1 MRVGVLE
8 ILVADARCDSLQRLY
23 AGFINRQYASI
34 MPQAVSRWCRSLGH
48 QTFYATY
55 YGQADPRALLPGDL
69 DVLFVS
75 TYTRASALAY
85 ALAVLYRR
93 EGTLTIAGGPHAKA
107 FPDDCLRFFDVA
119 VGDCDRE
126 LVAELLRDL
135 PRGEFVSTER
145 PLRELPGVEERLP
158 EIAQAHFHDG
168 RAYRITVI
176 PLLSSV
182 GCPYACDFCTDWSKA
197 YQLFPLDRLEADL
210 RFIGERFPA
219 VKVPFHD
226 PNFGVKFDRVLD
238 VLERLPPQSR
248 NPYLI
253 QTSLSIL
260 RGPRLER
267 LRATKCFYVAPG
279 VESWADYGNKTGL
292 GSRAEGRQKLEQVVA
307 HFHRLGDY
315 VPGLQANFIFGLDS
329 DRGDEPVELTLEF
342 MRRVPAAWANINV
355 PTPFGGTPLYAE
367 HLAEGRI
374 LEAMPFAF
382 YYNPYLVT
390 TLRHYTAEQF
400 YDRMTRLFEDQ
411 ISAGS
416 ILRRTRA
423 ISGVFHAMN
432 LLRSLSARR
441 MLAEFRILRDRLRS
455 DAEFRA
461 FHARRHD
468 RLPDFYVQRFEQ
480 LLGRYAELLSPADR
494 RPLLQKS
501 PVRAL
506 ARPAAARRSAH

>member
-1 MRVGVLE
+1 MRVGVLD
-8 ILVADARCDSLQRLY
+8 ILVADARCDPLRRVY

-34 MPQAVSRWCRSLGH
+34 MPQAVSRWCRALGH
-48 QTFYATY
+48 RTFYATY
-55 YGQADPRALLPGDL
+55 YGQADPRALLPRDL

-93 EGTLTIAGGPHAKA
+93 EGTRTVVGGPHAKA

-126 LVAELLRDL
+126 LVSELLREL
-135 PRGEFVSTER
+135 PRGELVATDR
-145 PLRELPGVEERLP
+145 PLRELPSVEERLP
-158 EIAQAHFHDG
+158 EIAEAHFWKG
-168 RAYRITVI
+168 RAYWTTVI
-176 PLLSSV
+176 PLLASV
-182 GCPYACDFCTDWSKA
+182 GCPYACDFCTDWSRP
-197 YQLFPLDRLEADL
+197 YQLLPLERLEADL
-210 RFIGERFPA
+210 RFIAAHFPA

-226 PNFGVKFDRVLD
+226 PNFAVKFDRVLD
-238 VLERLPPQSR
+238 VMERLPPESR

-267 LRATKCFYVAPG
+267 LRATNCFYVAPG
-279 VESWADYGNKTGL
+279 VETWADYANKAGV
-292 GSRAEGRQKLEQVVA
+292 GARAEGRQKLEQVVA
-307 HFHRLGDY
+307 HFRQLGEY

-374 LEAMPFAF
+374 LETMPFAF

-400 YDRMTRLFEDQ
+400 YDGMIRLFEDQ
-411 ISAGS
+411 TSPAS
-416 ILRRTRA
+416 MLRRSRA
-423 ISGVFHAMN
+423 VSGVYHAMS
-432 LLRSLSARR
+432 LLRSVSARR
-441 MLAEFRILRDRLRS
+441 MLAEFRILREQLRS
-455 DAEFRA
+455 DADFRA
-461 FHARRHD
+461 FHEGRHD
-468 RLPDFYVQRFEQ
+468 RLPDFYAKRFQQ
-480 LLGRYAELLSPADR
+480 LLGRYTELLSPADR
-494 RPLLQKS
+494 RPHLQPS
-501 PVRAL
+501 VLAL
-506 ARPAAARRSAH
+506 APPTAARLGAH